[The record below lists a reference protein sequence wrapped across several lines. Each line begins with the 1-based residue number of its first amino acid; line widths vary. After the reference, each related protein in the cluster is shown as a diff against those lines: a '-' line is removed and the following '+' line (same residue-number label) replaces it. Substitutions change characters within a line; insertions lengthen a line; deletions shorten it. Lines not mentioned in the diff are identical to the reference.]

1 MWPIA
6 FPLENYKCKLFLFLY
21 PLWVNSHVRSHTRHR
36 KEEVEIRLSLLC
48 FMCITVTKKKKMST
62 KHK

>member
-36 KEEVEIRLSLLC
+36 KEEVEIRLSLLSSLLH
-48 FMCITVTKKKKMST
+48 VYNSNKEEKNVN
-62 KHK
+62 

>member
-36 KEEVEIRLSLLC
+36 KEEVEIRLSLLSSLLH
-48 FMCITVTKKKKMST
+48 VYNSNKEEKKVN
-62 KHK
+62 